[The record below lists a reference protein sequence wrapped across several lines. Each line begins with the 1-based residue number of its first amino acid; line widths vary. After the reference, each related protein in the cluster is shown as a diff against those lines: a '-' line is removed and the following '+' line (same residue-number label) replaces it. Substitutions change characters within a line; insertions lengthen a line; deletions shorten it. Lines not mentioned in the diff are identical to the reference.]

1 MTKEESILKDQ
12 IMMRVRFVYGVKSL
26 PRVFI
31 PKLALLASL
40 VAIAGFFVSVPNVLQ
55 NMPSLFEIQSFANFF
70 MAAFLNTKIT
80 IQAVSLGTLLIVALM
95 VRDIAKVF
103 RTGSL
108 RTVAI

>member
-31 PKLALLASL
+31 PKLAVLASL
-40 VAIAGFFVSVPNVLQ
+40 VAVAGFFVSVPNVLQ

-70 MAAFLNTKIT
+70 MAAFLNTKLS
-80 IQAVSLGTLLIVALM
+80 IQVVSLGTLIIIGLM
-95 VRDIAKVF
+95 VRDMMKVF
-103 RTGSL
+103 RSFSL
-108 RTVAI
+108 RAVAF